1 MEDKNNRNIRFI
13 VAVAVLLT
21 FSVGASFAYFQARL
35 GAASSTSIEINTGT
49 VDNLSFNSGSAIS
62 LNLTPENFTSAK
74 QSATTEPYVVLKA
87 RNDRASTYNY
97 NAYLNIT
104 ENTFV
109 NSSVSATSDGRL
121 TTNLLVY
128 PYKDTSKTIKHGENN
143 TNTGDIIW
151 QLSDNFNDQSI
162 RVWGSSATSTFI
174 LEDNLTLSAGTYYTV
189 KTPDAS
195 TVIYGITSDGTEK
208 TLATSTI
215 SSFTLTESTTF
226 TEVGVRI
233 TNQGSFDYTI
243 YPYISK
249 TDSQYEPYGHIEN
262 ATLYVNVYKN
272 NTIIYSGDISNK
284 TGKIYIPLSPT
295 DQSITH
301 SISATAGSTNTVEW
315 KVYVEFNNGNGN
327 QLLNASRKFEATFD
341 FERK

>member
-35 GAASSTSIEINTGT
+35 GTGSSTSIEINTGT
-49 VDNLSFNSGSAIS
+49 VDNLSFNTGSAIS

-87 RNDRASTYNY
+87 RNDLASTYNY

-109 NSSVSATSDGRL
+109 NSSVSATSDGKL

-128 PYKDTSKTIKHGENN
+128 PYKESSKTIKHGDNN
-143 TNTGDIIW
+143 NNTGDIIW

-162 RVWGSSATSTFI
+162 RVWGNGATSTFI

-189 KTPDAS
+189 KTPDTS
-195 TVIYGITSDGTEK
+195 IVMYGITSTGTEK

-226 TEVGVRI
+226 TEIGIRI
-233 TNQGSFDYTI
+233 INQESFDYTI

-249 TDSQYEPYGHIEN
+249 TNSQYEPYGHVDH

-272 NTIIYSGDISNK
+272 DTIIYSGDISNK
-284 TGKIYIPLSPT
+284 TGKIYMPLSLT
-295 DQSITH
+295 NQSITH
-301 SISATAGSTNTVEW
+301 TINATAGNTTTVNW
-315 KVYVEFNNGNGN
+315 KVYIEFNNGNGN
-327 QLLNASRKFEATFD
+327 QLLNANRKFEATFD